1 MTIDELKGKN
11 ILILGFAR
19 EGRDTLKFLRKYF
32 PNKIFG
38 IADQKDSL
46 LNLPAKKVKLY
57 LGKSYLKDIRKYDVV
72 IKSPGIPLRTIK
84 PLLKKSQYLTSE
96 TDIFFSLCKGTIIG
110 ITGTKGKSTTASL
123 IYSMLKKDGKRVHL
137 VGNIGKP
144 ALQFLL

>member
-72 IKSPGIPLRTIK
+72 IKSPGIPLHKEKNI
-84 PLLKKSQYLTSE
+84 SVSE
-96 TDIFFSLCKGTIIG
+96 VR
-110 ITGTKGKSTTASL
+110 
-123 IYSMLKKDGKRVHL
+123 Y
-137 VGNIGKP
+137 
-144 ALQFLL
+144 